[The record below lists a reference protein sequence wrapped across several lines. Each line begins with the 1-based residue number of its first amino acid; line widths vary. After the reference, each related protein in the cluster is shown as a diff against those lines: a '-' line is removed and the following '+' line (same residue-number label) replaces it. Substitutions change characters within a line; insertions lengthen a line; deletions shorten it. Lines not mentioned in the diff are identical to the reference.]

1 MKNWKTNLTGIITI
15 LLGIPSFVT
24 AIQAWSNHQPVDW
37 RTTAITT
44 VLGVG
49 LMLAKDGSSH
59 STIAE
64 VEVASMTEK
73 IKADQKAAVTATDP
87 K

>member
-15 LLGIPSFVT
+15 LLGIPSFVS
-24 AIQAWSNHQPVDW
+24 AVQAWSAHQPVDW

-44 VLGVG
+44 ILGVG
-49 LMLAKDGSSH
+49 LILAKDGSSH

-64 VEVASMTEK
+64 VQVATMTDK
-73 IKADQKAAVTATDP
+73 IKADQKAAATATDT